1 MTVKWNYKEL
11 QNFQLKRNQ
20 KMTFN
25 DHFERIEGD
34 EIYIA
39 SHLSI
44 KIDSPLIRLI
54 RHPSYKSDTMI
65 VSIEQLERI
74 LEIARAKEKLHMS
87 QLIQKRQSPEDK
99 EQ

>member
-1 MTVKWNYKEL
+1 
-11 QNFQLKRNQ
+11 
-20 KMTFN
+20 MTFN
-25 DHFERIEGD
+25 DNFERIEGD

-44 KIDSPLIRLI
+44 KIDRPLIRLI

-65 VSIEQLERI
+65 VSIDELERI

-87 QLIQKRQSPEDK
+87 QLTQKRKSNDSNEN
-99 EQ
+99 E